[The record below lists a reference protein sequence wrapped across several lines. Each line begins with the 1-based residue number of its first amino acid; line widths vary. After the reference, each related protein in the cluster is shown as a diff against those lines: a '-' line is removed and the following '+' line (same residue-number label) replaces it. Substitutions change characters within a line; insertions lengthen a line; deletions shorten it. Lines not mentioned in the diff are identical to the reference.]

1 MQSRFSLDFAD
12 AQAIAAACLE
22 SAARQGVAVSIA
34 IVDGAGDLLQFS
46 RMDGARTYTV
56 DLATKKARAAANV
69 GVATA
74 IIAAMSGPGADSVK
88 AGGLPILHQGQCVGA
103 VGISGAQTAVD
114 EAIAA
119 AGVAAL
125 GA

>member
-1 MQSRFSLDFAD
+1 MQTRFSLDFAD

-46 RMDGARTYTV
+46 RMDGARAYTV
-56 DLATKKARAAANV
+56 DLATKKARTAAQV

-74 IIAAMSGPGADSVK
+74 IIAAMSGPGTDVK
-88 AGGLPILHQGQCVGA
+88 AGGLPILHAGQCVGA
-103 VGISGAQTAVD
+103 VGISGAQTPVD

-119 AGVAAL
+119 EGIAAVS
-125 GA
+125 A